1 MKKVVLVIIALLFV
15 ATLSAEVNLEALKA
29 DHLNA
34 MKYNGRADIL
44 QQKDST
50 MFFMLIETDMAS
62 IFQTEELVT
71 GYTVMEGKKVYWE
84 VTPVEGGIKIT
95 VKINILGKILE
106 RSFIIK
112 ISKNN
117 INIEFLADNERV
129 NIPEDCIR
137 MCSVPVLKCL
147 PCGIDRKCWAEC
159 LGPKVIL
166 CLKQCFQ

>member
-34 MKYNGRADIL
+34 MKYNGRADVL
-44 QQKDST
+44 QQKNSIMYYT
-50 MFFMLIETDMAS
+50 HIETEMAS

-95 VKINILGKILE
+95 IKINILGKIFE

-112 ISKNN
+112 TSKNN
-117 INIEFLADNERV
+117 VNIELTEDDNRGWDYECLRICAV
-129 NIPEDCIR
+129 KA
-137 MCSVPVLKCL
+137 LKCL
-147 PCGIDRKCWAEC
+147 HCLQDWWGCWAKC
-159 LGPKVIL
+159 VGPIVVPCVMK
-166 CLKQCFQ
+166 CYR

>member
-106 RSFIIK
+106 RSF
-112 ISKNN
+112 S
-117 INIEFLADNERV
+117 
-129 NIPEDCIR
+129 
-137 MCSVPVLKCL
+137 
-147 PCGIDRKCWAEC
+147 G
-159 LGPKVIL
+159 
-166 CLKQCFQ
+166 

>member
-29 DHLNA
+29 AHLNA

-62 IFQTEELVT
+62 IFQTEGLVI
-71 GYTVMEGKKVYWE
+71 GYTVMEGKKIYWE

-117 INIEFLADNERV
+117 INIEFLADNDRV
-129 NIPEDCIR
+129 DIGDCFR
-137 MCSVPVLKCL
+137 MCSVPALKCF

-159 LGPKVIL
+159 LGPKVIS
-166 CLKQCFQ
+166 CLKKCLPW